1 MLFIMASM
9 KPLARTLL
17 TGLALG
23 LILSGCKGPA
33 SPYCPGREPLDD
45 AADYQWQLN
54 GRRYFEPL
62 NAWTRHQALET
73 LLLKTY
79 REGGLDALRSRYGLD
94 CKSRDITPPCN
105 DCFVCRRTIPKTVA
119 PAELEAH
126 ACQVGEMTVQVDI
139 GPQWTMAVMTYW
151 DRLPVGAPV
160 PYPPSFTPR
169 RPR

>member
-1 MLFIMASM
+1 MKLF
-9 KPLARTLL
+9 ARTFL
-17 TGLALG
+17 TVLVSS

-33 SPYCPGREPLDD
+33 APWCPGREPLDD

-62 NAWTRHQALET
+62 NTWTQHEALEKI
-73 LLLKTY
+73 LSKAY
-79 REGGLDALRSRYGLD
+79 REGGLEALRSRYGFD
-94 CKSRDITPPCN
+94 CKARDVAPRCD

-126 ACQVGEMTVQVDI
+126 ACQVGEMTIQADI
-139 GPQWTMAVMTYW
+139 GPQWSMTVMTYW
-151 DRLPVGAPV
+151 DRLPVGTPV